1 VTTPE
6 AIVPDTKDWTW
17 VLERPCEQCGFD
29 TRTVRREDV
38 PALLRATAEAWLPV
52 LSRPDARDRPR
63 PDVWSALEYGCHT
76 RDVYRVFATRLASML
91 AEDSPHF
98 DNWDQDAT
106 AVAERYSEQDPAV
119 VASELGDAAESLA
132 ESFGAVRD
140 DQWGRTGL
148 RSDGAAFTVET
159 LARYLLHDPV
169 HHLWDVGAP
178 LEWAAS

>member
-1 VTTPE
+1 MTTPE

-17 VLERPCEQCGFD
+17 VLQRPCDQCGFD
-29 TRTVRREDV
+29 TRAVRRDDV
-38 PALLRATAEAWLPV
+38 PALLRATAEAWPPV

-63 PDVWSALEYGCHT
+63 LDVWSALEYGCHT
-76 RDVYRVFATRLASML
+76 RDVYRVFAARLARML

-98 DNWDQDAT
+98 ENWDQDAT
-106 AVAERYSEQDPAV
+106 AVAERYIEQDPAV
-119 VASELGDAAESLA
+119 VAAQLAEAGTSLA
-132 ESFGAVRD
+132 EAFAAVQGSEWD
-140 DQWGRTGL
+140 RTGL

-178 LEWAAS
+178 LEWPRS